1 MRPTTSGEFTTADL
15 ELTPD
20 DGMRYELVDGV
31 VLVPPTSSAIH
42 QRALQAL
49 TMRMA
54 AACPDHL
61 EVFFG
66 PLEFRPN
73 HRLALLPDLLV
84 VPCKDSGTRWVEELL
99 LAVEILAPATRTVDE
114 TLKRKLYE
122 DAGVAS
128 YWMFDPRRARL
139 TVLELESGRYVERAL
154 VRADQ
159 VFEAEIPFPV
169 KVAPADL
176 IR

>member
-1 MRPTTSGEFTTADL
+1 
-15 ELTPD
+15 
-20 DGMRYELVDGV
+20 
-31 VLVPPTSSAIH
+31 
-42 QRALQAL
+42 
-49 TMRMA
+49 
-54 AACPDHL
+54 
-61 EVFFG
+61 
-66 PLEFRPN
+66 
-73 HRLALLPDLLV
+73 LPDLLV